1 MPTSDREAVHIP
13 PPKQP
18 RLGQSATGTGAQL
31 REPAAMHRDERLG
44 VVNGA
49 LYQGGEGFIDSN
61 TVIPVFLST
70 LTTSNAAI
78 GLATAMGELGWL
90 LPQFLVAPSM
100 AREKR
105 QLWLYRRAAI
115 VRALGLG
122 ALALLVPF
130 LVDHHPQWLLAAF
143 FVGYGAY
150 CFGGGVGSVP
160 FMEVVGK
167 TIPPQRLG
175 AFWSRRLF
183 WGGSIAA
190 GVALVVREIL
200 RWPTVGYRYAILFGL
215 ATVSISIAY
224 AIFLRIDEPDGVP
237 DPAPY
242 TPLELLGNGWR
253 LLREDRAFRQ
263 ILLGRALLSVWFA
276 ASPFVVLF
284 AVDTLKGGGRATGT
298 FLFTR
303 VSGFVLSTLLW
314 KRISRTH
321 GNSTVLR
328 ISAIGAGLAA
338 LIASA
343 VAYASPWG
351 YQLIPAP
358 SAVLA
363 LEGVAF
369 VGGAAQAGIL
379 VAFGSLLIG
388 LAPKGRRQMFVSVM
402 LTFLGVTTLLPMLG
416 GAFVDAFGAPLLFA
430 VCGVTT
436 LAGASQLAR
445 LPESRGLD
453 EGALAGCSDSMST
466 GGGQ

>member
-1 MPTSDREAVHIP
+1 MPTTDREALHIP
-13 PPKQP
+13 PSSLQRPE
-18 RLGQSATGTGAQL
+18 RSAAATGAEARDAGAI
-31 REPAAMHRDERLG
+31 RRDEKLG

-100 AREKR
+100 AQQKR
-105 QLWLYRRAAI
+105 QLWLYRRAA
-115 VRALGLG
+115 VLRAVGLG
-122 ALALLVPF
+122 GLALLVPF
-130 LVDHHPQWLLAAF
+130 LVDHHPQWLLAGF

-150 CFGGGVGSVP
+150 CFGGGIGSVP

-167 TIPPQRLG
+167 TIPPRRLG

-190 GVALVVREIL
+190 IVALLVREVM
-200 RWPTVGYRYAILFGL
+200 RWPEVGLRFGMLFGL
-215 ATVSISIAY
+215 ATVLISIGY
-224 AIFLRIDEPDGVP
+224 ALFLRIDEPDGIP
-237 DPAPY
+237 DPDPY
-242 TPLELLGNGWR
+242 TPLQLLANGWR
-253 LLREDRAFRQ
+253 LLREDRPFRQ

-284 AVDTLKGGGRATGT
+284 AVDTLKGGARATGT
-298 FLFTR
+298 FLFAR
-303 VSGFVLSTLLW
+303 VTGFVLSTLLW
-314 KRISRTH
+314 KRLSHTH

-328 ISAIGAGLAA
+328 ISVVAAGLAA
-338 LIASA
+338 LFASA
-343 VAYASPWG
+343 VAYASPWRF
-351 YQLIPAP
+351 QIIPAGT
-358 SAVLA
+358 AVLA
-363 LEGVAF
+363 LEVVAF

-388 LAPKGRRQMFVSVM
+388 LAPRGRRQMFVSVM
-402 LTFLGVTTLLPMLG
+402 LTFLGVTTLLPILG

-436 LAGASQLAR
+436 LVGASRLAQ

-453 EGALAGCSDSMST
+453 EVAMAGCSDCMNT

>member
-1 MPTSDREAVHIP
+1 MPTTDREPVQVP
-13 PPKQP
+13 PPIPWQAG
-18 RLGQSATGTGAQL
+18 RSAALTGAEA
-31 REPAAMHRDERLG
+31 RDPVVIRRDERLG

-61 TVIPVFLST
+61 TVIPVFLSS

-78 GLATAMGELGWL
+78 GLATAMGDLGWL

-115 VRALGLG
+115 ARAIGLG

-143 FVGYGAY
+143 FLGYGAY
-150 CFGGGVGSVP
+150 CFGGGFGSVP

-167 TIPPQRLG
+167 TIPPRRLG

-190 GVALVVREIL
+190 GVALLVREIL
-200 RWPTVGYRYAILFGL
+200 RWPAAGLRFGVLFGL
-215 ATVSISIAY
+215 ATVAISIGY
-224 AIFLRIDEPDGVP
+224 ALFLRIDEPDGTP
-237 DPAPY
+237 DPEPY
-242 TPLELLGNGWR
+242 TSLELLAHGWR
-253 LLREDRAFRQ
+253 LLRHDRPFRQ
-263 ILLGRALLSVWFA
+263 ILLGRTLLSVWFA

-284 AVDTLKGGGRATGT
+284 AVDTLKGGARATGT
-298 FLFTR
+298 FLFAR
-303 VSGFVLSTLLW
+303 VTGFVLSTLLW
-314 KRISRTH
+314 KRVSNDH

-328 ISAIGAGLAA
+328 ISAIAAGLAA
-338 LIASA
+338 LIAA
-343 VAYASPWG
+343 GVAYASPWRFH
-351 YQLIPAP
+351 LIPST
-358 SAVLA
+358 SAVFA
-363 LEGVAF
+363 LEGVAL

-388 LAPKGRRQMFVSVM
+388 LAPQGRRQMFVSVM

-436 LAGASQLAR
+436 LVGASRLAR

-453 EGALAGCSDSMST
+453 EGALAGCSDCMNS

>member
-1 MPTSDREAVHIP
+1 MSVTDRESVQTP
-13 PPKQP
+13 PPTLERP
-18 RLGQSATGTGAQL
+18 GRSATGAEA
-31 REPAAMHRDERLG
+31 RPAADRRRDERLG

-49 LYQGGEGFIDSN
+49 FYQGGEGFIDSN

-78 GLATAMGELGWL
+78 GLATAMGDLGWL

-100 AREKR
+100 AHEKH

-115 VRALGLG
+115 ARAVGLG

-130 LVDHHPQWLLAAF
+130 LAGRHPTWLLAAF
-143 FVGYGAY
+143 FLGYGAY

-167 TIPPQRLG
+167 TIPARRLG
-175 AFWSRRLF
+175 AFWSKRLF
-183 WGGSIAA
+183 WGGSVAA
-190 GVALVVREIL
+190 GVALLVREVM
-200 RWPTVGYRYAILFGL
+200 RWPDVGLRFGILFGL
-215 ATVSISIAY
+215 ATVLVSIGY
-224 AIFLRIDEPDGVP
+224 ALFLRIDEPAGVHEGE
-237 DPAPY
+237 PY
-242 TPLELLGNGWR
+242 TPLDLLANGWR
-253 LLREDRAFRQ
+253 LLREDHPFRQ

-284 AVDTLKGGGRATGT
+284 AVDTLGGGARATGT
-298 FLFTR
+298 FLFSR

-314 KRISRTH
+314 QRVSRRC

-328 ISAIGAGLAA
+328 ISAIAAGFAA
-338 LIASA
+338 LIAAA
-343 VAYASPWG
+343 VAYASPIAFG
-351 YQLIPAP
+351 LIPAS

-363 LEGVAF
+363 LEAVAF

-379 VAFGSLLIG
+379 VAFGSLLIA
-388 LAPKGRRQMFVSVM
+388 LAPQGRRQMFVSVM

-436 LAGASQLAR
+436 LAGASRLEQ
-445 LPESRGLD
+445 LPESRGHG
-453 EGALAGCSDSMST
+453 EGALAGCSDRLNT